1 LSSIYDD
8 DYYIPELRRSSYD
21 FPSAREA
28 SEEGL
33 LAFGGDLTPNRILK
47 AYRSGIFPW
56 FNPEDPIL
64 WWSPN
69 PRMLLFPQDFKSN
82 KSFRRVLRNK
92 GFEVRFDTDFE
103 AVITHCGDV
112 PREGQEGT
120 WLTKEMKE
128 AYIEI
133 HNMGFAHS
141 VETYYEGKL
150 VGGLYG
156 IAMGRGFFGES
167 MFSLMPNAS
176 KVAIKAL
183 SSICVKRSY
192 DFIDCQVE
200 TPHLI
205 NWGARLVERDSFLDM
220 LEDTLT
226 KTTDFGSWGDWS
238 WEYTEE

>member
-92 GFEVRFDTDFE
+92 GFEVRFDTNFE